1 MTQRP
6 SRERTLKARR
16 VSRRDFVAQSALY
29 GGAFWVL
36 WNLPRPLALRAAQ
49 ESSEPELLSDAE
61 WRTVE
66 AITGRIIPTDQDPGA
81 IEANCVNFIDKAL
94 AHEDAAMT
102 PLYRTGLPGVDA
114 ASRNQFE
121 RTFTELSPEQQDV
134 VLEALESGQAEGW
147 PAGPLRPDEFFET
160 VRVHTIIAFLADP
173 KYGGNRDYIGWKLI
187 GYPGPRHMQGGYT
200 PEQMLG
206 EQKIKAIWGDE
217 I

>member
-1 MTQRP
+1 MIPRP
-6 SRERTLKARR
+6 PRQRTLKGRR
-16 VSRRDFVAQSALY
+16 VSRRDFVAQSAIY
-29 GGAFWVL
+29 GGTFWVL

-49 ESSEPELLSDAE
+49 KTSEPEVLSDAE

-66 AITGRIIPTDQDPGA
+66 AITGRIIPADHEPGA

-94 AHEDAAMT
+94 AHEDAELRSIYEA
-102 PLYRTGLPGVDA
+102 GLPGLDSV
-114 ASRNQFE
+114 SREHYGNAFI
-121 RTFTELSPEQQDV
+121 ELTPDQQDA
-134 VLEALESGQAEGW
+134 VLIALESDEANGW
-147 PAGPLRPDEFFET
+147 TGGDVRPEEFFGAL
-160 VRVHTIIAFLADP
+160 RVHTIIAFLADP

>member
-1 MTQRP
+1 MSQQM
-6 SRERTLKARR
+6 
-16 VSRRDFVAQSALY
+16 SRREFVARNARY
-29 GGAFWVL
+29 GGTLWLL
-36 WNLPRPLALRAAQ
+36 WNVPRPLAVRAAQ
-49 ESSEPELLSDAE
+49 ESSRREIFSEAE
-61 WRTVE
+61 WKIAQ

-81 IEANCVNFIDKAL
+81 IEANCVNFIDKTL
-94 AHEDAAMT
+94 AHEDARMI

-114 ASRNQFE
+114 VSGKQFE
-121 RTFTELSPEQQDV
+121 KTFIELSPEQQDA
-134 VLEALESGQAEGW
+134 VLEALESGQTEGW
-147 PAGPLRPDEFFET
+147 PAGPFRPDEFFET